1 LGNFIFGKEKIN
13 MTAYEFYW
21 QDRDGKEHFFGILP
35 ERRREGARITAESIL
50 NWGRMVISSI
60 GDSDKMFY
68 VQVKV
73 KG

>member
-1 LGNFIFGKEKIN
+1 

-21 QDRDGKEHFFGILP
+21 RDRNGKEHFFGILP
-35 ERRREGARITAESIL
+35 ERRQKEERITAESIL

-60 GDSDKMFY
+60 ADTEKMFY

-73 KG
+73 SG